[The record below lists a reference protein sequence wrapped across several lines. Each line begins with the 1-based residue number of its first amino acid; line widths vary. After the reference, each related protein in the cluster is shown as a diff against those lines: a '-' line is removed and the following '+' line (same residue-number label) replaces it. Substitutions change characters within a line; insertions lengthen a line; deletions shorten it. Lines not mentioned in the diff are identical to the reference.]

1 MTRARSA
8 AAPSGP
14 AYSIRVVSRMT
25 SIEPETL
32 RMWERRYG
40 FPTPSRTEGGARVYS
55 ESDVTAL
62 NLIVRAMREG
72 YRPGEIVGKS
82 IPELEAIARRAT
94 PADAGAG
101 GRPGL
106 DDLFAA
112 LLRDD
117 VRELRAITRRAA
129 VLLGPARFV
138 SELAQPAA
146 ARAGDMWSAGELEV
160 RHEHVLSEVLSTQLH
175 LLASTFDDAQS
186 GPIVVLATLP
196 GEQHGL
202 PLDLVAV
209 YLGSHGARP
218 HVVGVDTPPEQIAEA
233 ARAFDADAVA
243 IGVSGAADRKRSRR
257 DLRTLLDHLPRKVSV
272 WLGGGGA
279 AELGQGGEAGV
290 SVIASFADLDA
301 ALRAP
306 RRRA

>member
-1 MTRARSA
+1 MTRARPA

-14 AYSIRVVSRMT
+14 TYSIRVVSRMT

-40 FPTPSRTEGGARVYS
+40 FPSPSRTDGGARVYS

-82 IPELEAIARRAT
+82 IPELEAIARRAG
-94 PADAGAG
+94 PADAASG

-106 DDLFAA
+106 EDLFGA
-112 LLRDD
+112 LLRDE

-138 SELAQPAA
+138 SDFAQPAA
-146 ARAGDMWSAGELEV
+146 VRAGEMWSAGELEV
-160 RHEHVLSEVLSTQLH
+160 RHEHVLSEVLSAQLH
-175 LLASTFDDAQS
+175 LLASTFDDAQT
-186 GPIVVLATLP
+186 GPVVVLATLP

-202 PLDLVAV
+202 GLDLVAV
-209 YLGSHGARP
+209 YLGAHGARP
-218 HVVGVDTPPEQIAEA
+218 HVLGTDTPPEQIAEA

-243 IGVSGAADRKRSRR
+243 IGVSGAADRKRARR
-257 DLRTLLDHLPRKVSV
+257 DLRALLDHLPRKVAL
-272 WLGGGGA
+272 WIGGGGA
-279 AELGQGGEAGV
+279 ADLGQGAEAGV
-290 SVIASFADLDA
+290 SLIASFADLDA
-301 ALRAP
+301 ALRGP
-306 RRRA
+306 GRRG